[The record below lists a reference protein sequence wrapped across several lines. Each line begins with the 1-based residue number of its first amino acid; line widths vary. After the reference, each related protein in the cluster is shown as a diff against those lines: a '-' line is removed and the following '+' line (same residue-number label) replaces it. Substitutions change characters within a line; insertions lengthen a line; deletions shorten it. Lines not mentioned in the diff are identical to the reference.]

1 MPWCKSAHLVY
12 NLVYCRF
19 IIYSICG
26 NPVVTA
32 PEFSWRWEIAGR
44 CRFSLSVSVS
54 VWTRSATFD
63 ADSKN
68 NRATHFSRLLSRSQ
82 DHECTGCNT
91 KVPCQMLCIG
101 KTTCVQRVQHEPPV
115 CHEYSFALDWLW
127 TQPISVLSTCKQIYV
142 YVHTQWLYKVH
153 ASKIMCTYYYDYY
166 LLYNYVYLLLWLLFA
181 ECATGSRHGDDSPFL
196 APTTT
201 ESMLHAMSVQLSLA
215 SLVLLDL
222 CCVIFACCSM
232 LASPA
237 DRSHA
242 WQPHAPLVFEP
253 AGSKVATASSQCS
266 LG

>member
-1 MPWCKSAHLVY
+1 MKPIQQTLCKRLLLLLGKVSTLLH
-12 NLVYCRF
+12 F
-19 IIYSICG
+19 GTSISIAFKGLKSKQYPSPALFRQLRLHPRVIG
-26 NPVVTA
+26 NA
-32 PEFSWRWEIAGR
+32 
-44 CRFSLSVSVS
+44 VSVDDHLIIS
-54 VWTRSATFD
+54 PENGAASGHGSETSPAT
-63 ADSKN
+63 S
-68 NRATHFSRLLSRSQ
+68 
-82 DHECTGCNT
+82 
-91 KVPCQMLCIG
+91 
-101 KTTCVQRVQHEPPV
+101 
-115 CHEYSFALDWLW
+115 
-127 TQPISVLSTCKQIYV
+127 
-142 YVHTQWLYKVH
+142 
-153 ASKIMCTYYYDYY
+153 
-166 LLYNYVYLLLWLLFA
+166 A

-201 ESMLHAMSVQLSLA
+201 ESMLMLHAMSVQLSLA